1 MNNHLSLGKSL
12 VFLDTALEDEER
24 AAMERVLTGEE
35 KNGIL
40 YVQNRDIDHDK
51 MLERN
56 HSFAKE
62 IMEACPDFVQTSGTR
77 DAYIDNA
84 INNLSLSEGEARQK
98 FQRSAAL
105 EWIAEDKSFAAY
117 IAIEDD
123 NLILYLSLERILTGE
138 QIDEALAAF
147 RKIFEAVTDA
157 THFPAYDTVAKT
169 WLKHTDELEEFF
181 NSAEKAA
188 EEVMRVRLKYEARVK
203 SHYSYFHFFNVSVM
217 FGVVLLACLSA
228 YFADMV
234 SEVLV
239 NEPVRFQVESMGAIV
254 EGRLTP
260 EYQLTGLVVE
270 TGQQHTISVAKELY
284 DDTVLQDTLSLYETH
299 KDHKPLMTVD
309 EYTGHLPIF
318 DLGVAKVNKLFF
330 LALLLLCFPL
340 AFYWLYSKKTSEA
353 RTHFVVQTVRLY
365 MVAVVAALLGAI
377 ISWIRMM

>member
-12 VFLDTALEDEER
+12 VFLDAALQDDER
-24 AAMERVLTGEE
+24 DGMERVLTGEE

-40 YVQNRDIDHDK
+40 YVRDRDIDHDK

-56 HSFAKE
+56 HGFAKE
-62 IMEACPDFVQTSGTR
+62 ILAACPEFVQTSGTR

-84 INNLSLSEGEARQK
+84 INNLSLSEEAARQK

-123 NLILYLSLERILTGE
+123 NLILYLSLERIVTGE
-138 QIDEALAAF
+138 QIDAALAAF
-147 RKIFEAVTDA
+147 RKIFDAVTEA
-157 THFPAYDTVAKT
+157 THFPAYDSVAKT
-169 WLKHTDELEEFF
+169 WLKHTDDLDAFF
-181 NSAEKAA
+181 DSAEKAA

-203 SHYSYFHFFNVSVM
+203 SHHSYFHFFNVSVM
-217 FGVVLLACLSA
+217 FGVVLLVCLSA

-239 NEPVRFQVESMGAIV
+239 NEPVRFQVESMGAII
-254 EGRLTP
+254 EGRVVP

-270 TGQQHTISVAKELY
+270 TGQQHTISVAKQLY

-318 DLGVAKVNKLFF
+318 DVGVAKVNKLFF